1 MHAVYPSIIDTIF
14 EIQNLTGPMFTLAL
28 SRDESNDSYGG
39 VIAIGGVPSFTNPT
53 INASSSFVSTPIEIL
68 ITQCIDPGTP
78 EYQFYTINIQISS
91 MVIITP
97 SPSLAQNSLSTSARR
112 FFTSILRKRSTIT
125 PSSTSPLAATM
136 RQVSSS

>member
-97 SPSLAQNSLSTSARR
+97 SPSPAQNSLSTSARR

-125 PSSTSPLAATM
+125 PSSTGPLAATM
-136 RQVSSS
+136 RQVSS

>member
-125 PSSTSPLAATM
+125 PSSTGPLAATM
-136 RQVSSS
+136 RQVSS